1 MHAHTNILLRSIHSS
16 SDSTNNSGN
25 GSEGKQTKRK
35 RGSTD
40 GEASATHAKADSASD
55 AGAGGFKK
63 ARHAHFGPLPASCVE
78 ALSAQLGLEEAGVAA
93 KSAVLLCRSEA
104 ASVVCRVAPQLA
116 ALVAP
121 PDSATAVARKG
132 ALRIVFAGC
141 TLARR
146 SRKSIFQPTVEGARY
161 FAPQAAKKR
170 RLKLK
175 GEDARLLLRRSE
187 EPSKARRAL
196 PIGLLSPKVA
206 EQARA
211 LPPGPCLLLL
221 HPEGQK
227 EPLALPGRRLQSGE
241 LLRLVLPHTAGLEN
255 RGAAVLHAAKAFV
268 GSGDA

>member
-1 MHAHTNILLRSIHSS
+1 MSEHTTFWPPAPDLRREEIAFSYR
-16 SDSTNNSGN
+16 GN
-25 GSEGKQTKRK
+25 DYVGQM
-35 RGSTD
+35 
-40 GEASATHAKADSASD
+40 
-55 AGAGGFKK
+55 
-63 ARHAHFGPLPASCVE
+63 
-78 ALSAQLGLEEAGVAA
+78 
-93 KSAVLLCRSEA
+93 
-104 ASVVCRVAPQLA
+104 
-116 ALVAP
+116 VAP
-121 PDSATAVARKG
+121 PESAPAMPRKA

-175 GEDARLLLRRSE
+175 GDDARLLLRRSE

-196 PIGLLSPKVA
+196 PIGLLSPKAA

-221 HPEGQK
+221 QPEGQK
-227 EPLALPGRRLQSGE
+227 EPLALPGRRLRSGE

-255 RGAAVLHAAKAFV
+255 RGAAVLHAAKSFV
-268 GSGDA
+268 GGGDA